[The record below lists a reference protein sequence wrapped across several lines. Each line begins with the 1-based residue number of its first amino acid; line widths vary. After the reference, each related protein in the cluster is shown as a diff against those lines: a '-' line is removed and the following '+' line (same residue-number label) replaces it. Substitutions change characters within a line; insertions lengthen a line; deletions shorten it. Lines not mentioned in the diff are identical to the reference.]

1 MKRRNFL
8 KAGGALV
15 VSLSAGDGLLTRLAA
30 QGVAPATLPLT
41 DVDSFLA
48 VQADGSVLVRSGKI
62 DCGTGHRIA
71 VAQMVAEEL
80 GLPVTRV
87 KMIDGDTQETPDQG
101 STGGSTGLTRGGM
114 EIRQAAATARVALLQ
129 MASARLSKPAAELML
144 ANGKVSPRGAG
155 EGVTIAE
162 LVGGK
167 TFGLK
172 MDRNAPLRPASEHT
186 IIGASPLRPDVP
198 AKATGRHTYVQD
210 HVVPGM
216 LHGRVIRPAS
226 IGAKLVS
233 VEEASIAS
241 IPDVRIVRVQNFL
254 GVVARDEWAAVRAAR
269 ELKVVWSEWQG
280 LPGNA
285 GLEAYVRKGPFDRD
299 QQVLN
304 RGDAPAAM
312 AGAVKKVAGTFLWP
326 NQGHASLGPS
336 CAVADVRSGGATVW
350 SSTQGPHALRQNLA
364 RVFGLDAAKTRV
376 VFLDGAG
383 SYGGNGNDDVAADAV
398 LLSKTV
404 GAPVRVQWMRHDE
417 HGWDPK
423 GPQQLLEVRAG
434 LDAAGKLA
442 AWETEMWVPANKPGQ
457 RATPAAE
464 HAGLASDTGQNAGLM
479 TQNGEP
485 PYEAANVRVTAHPA
499 QNTPLRISNLRAPGK
514 IANVFAV
521 EAMVDQLAAAAGAD
535 PVAFRQ
541 TRLLREE
548 RAVAVIQ
555 RAKEMFGWDSRPSPN
570 PRAEAGPV
578 RLGRGFAYMR
588 YKQSE
593 NYVAIAMGVAVNP
606 TTGKIQV
613 RRVSCAHDCGMV
625 VNPNALRNQIEGCI
639 LQTLSRALFEEVKF
653 DASKVT
659 SVDWV
664 SYPILT
670 FPDVPEMEVALL
682 NHPNEPLM
690 GAGEAAAAPV
700 AAALANAVFD
710 ATGVLLKTVPFTA
723 DRVKAAV
730 GAKA

>member
-15 VSLSAGDGLLTRLAA
+15 VSFGVGDGLLTRLAA
-30 QGVAPATLPLT
+30 QGTAAATLPLT

-48 VQADGSVLVRSGKI
+48 VQADGSVLIRSGKI

-80 GLPVTRV
+80 GLSVTRV

-129 MASARLSKPAAELML
+129 MASARLNKPAAELML

-155 EGVTIAE
+155 VGVSIAE
-162 LVGGK
+162 LVGAK
-167 TFGLK
+167 KFGLK
-172 MDRNAPLRPASEHT
+172 MDMNAPLRPAGEHV
-186 IIGASPLRPDVP
+186 IIGMSPLRPDVP
-198 AKATGRHTYVQD
+198 AKATGAHTYVQD

-226 IGAKLVS
+226 IRAKLVS
-233 VEEASIAS
+233 VDEASIAS
-241 IPDVRIVRVQNFL
+241 IPDVRVVRVQNFL

-285 GLEAYVRKGPFDRD
+285 GLEAYVRKGPFDKD
-299 QQVLN
+299 QQVLA
-304 RGDAPAAM
+304 RGGEPSLIVTA
-312 AGAVKKVAGTFLWP
+312 KQLSGTFLWP
-326 NQGHASLGPS
+326 NQGHASMGPS
-336 CAVADVRSGGATVW
+336 CAVADVRNGGATVW

-364 RVFGLDAAKTRV
+364 RVFGLDVAKTRV

-423 GPQQLLEVRAG
+423 GPQQLLDVRAG
-434 LDAAGKLA
+434 LDAAGNLI

-457 RATPAAE
+457 RAMPASE
-464 HAGLASDTGQNAGLM
+464 HAGLATDEGQNAGLM

-485 PYEAANVRVTAHPA
+485 PYAVPNVRVTAHPA
-499 QNTPLRISNLRAPGK
+499 QTTPLRISNLRAPGK

-521 EAMVDQLAAAAGAD
+521 EAMVDQAAAAAGAD
-535 PVAFRQ
+535 PIAYR
-541 TRLLREE
+541 TRGLTDA
-548 RAVAVIQ
+548 RALAVIN
-555 RAKEMFGWDSRPSPN
+555 RAKQMFGWDSRPSPN
-570 PRAEAGPV
+570 PRAEAGAV

-606 TTGKIQV
+606 ATGKIQV

-639 LQTLSRALFEEVKF
+639 VQTLSRALFEEVKF

-670 FPDVPEMEVALL
+670 FPDVPEVEVALL

-710 ATGVLLKTVPFTA
+710 ATGMLLKTVPFTA
-723 DRVKAAV
+723 DRVKVALA
-730 GAKA
+730 AKA